1 MVSFV
6 QIDLNQ
12 TKSKIVYE
20 TKPQSYPLPT
30 IKAMGRPAHLSN
42 LEGEGIFS
50 VYSIKIQIQIRFRSD
65 SDHVEF

>member
-30 IKAMGRPAHLSN
+30 IKAIYRLIVRLQPL
-42 LEGEGIFS
+42 GECGLLPSPS
-50 VYSIKIQIQIRFRSD
+50 VANK
-65 SDHVEF
+65 V